1 MPQASTFHTHE
12 LRFTPLSLPGQA
24 VSVPCDAA
32 GNVPLDELPERKRRL
47 NTLLTRREA
56 FKRPGRG
63 AAGRSRRA
71 NGCRR
76 QGRWWRCGC

>member
-32 GNVPLDELPERKRRL
+32 GNVPLDELPEPLKNAYL
-47 NTLLTRREA
+47 
-56 FKRPGRG
+56 G
-63 AAGRSRRA
+63 ARA
-71 NGCRR
+71 LVG
-76 QGRWWRCGC
+76 